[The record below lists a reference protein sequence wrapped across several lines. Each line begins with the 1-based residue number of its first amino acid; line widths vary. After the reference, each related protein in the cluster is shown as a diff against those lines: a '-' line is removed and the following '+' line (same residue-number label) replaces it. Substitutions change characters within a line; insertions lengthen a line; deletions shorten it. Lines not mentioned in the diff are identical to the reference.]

1 MLSPEYLR
9 VPRDYDEHMA
19 AVQAAE
25 DADTYDAAAQ
35 IVQPLGLHDTHTAL
49 AEMPMFHQHL
59 MVRADTL
66 HLFDGGGT
74 MRHLILLGNWL
85 YGQGKQI
92 LALANER
99 LAAMVRQDDFTHF
112 NQPLWGMDD
121 ESGVLRR
128 VKMAVIRFYYYK
140 KCFCVVLHNFYFG
153 TVPTT
158 TVYVENKRSIIEEEK
173 RKKKCDV
180 RVPCLT

>member
-1 MLSPEYLR
+1 
-9 VPRDYDEHMA
+9 MA
-19 AVQAAE
+19 AVKAAE
-25 DADTYDAAAQ
+25 SAATYDAAAQ
-35 IVQPLGLHDTHTAL
+35 IVQPLGLHDSHTAL

-85 YGQGKQI
+85 YRQGKPV
-92 LALANER
+92 LALANAR

-121 ESGVLRR
+121 ESGALQL
-128 VKMAVIRFYYYK
+128 VKMAANWR
-140 KCFCVVLHNFYFG
+140 CVEYEQLISQMMYFLCSYNQFN
-153 TVPTT
+153 PA
-158 TVYVENKRSIIEEEK
+158 R
-173 RKKKCDV
+173 
-180 RVPCLT
+180 